1 IRDFHV
7 TGVQTCALP
16 ILELVHKTT
25 IVAFDKTGTL
35 TVGQPTLV
43 ESIPFSLDQTQLLKL
58 SAALQMGSEHPLAR
72 AIVQIAEQQQVSLP
86 IAQNVQALPGR
97 GVAALVEGR
106 ALKLGNTRL
115 MNELEVDLSAL
126 ADAAA
131 ALENQGN

>member
-72 AIVQIAEQQQVSLP
+72 AIVQAAEQQQISLP
-86 IAQNVQALPGR
+86 NAQNVQALPGR
-97 GVAALVEGR
+97 GVAATVEAR
-106 ALKLGNTRL
+106 ELKLGNTRL
-115 MNELEVDLSAL
+115 MEDRKSVV
-126 ADAAA
+126 
-131 ALENQGN
+131 